1 MKRRR
6 RLDAS
11 LFILLGLTL
20 VALGFAFSRDAS
32 LPLKGLQASG
42 RLFSGVW
49 IELAL
54 GFTLAGLIEVLI
66 PAATISRWLGADK
79 LHQGILAGWA
89 AGLVMP
95 GGPYLF
101 FPVAA
106 KLFDSGASPG
116 ALIAFLSAKTL
127 VSPVRMLT
135 YEAPLLGWP
144 LTLARFIPALLMAPV
159 LGYLGQWLYLLL
171 KPK

>member
-6 RLDAS
+6 MDAT
-11 LFILLGLTL
+11 LLILLGMVF
-20 VALGFAFSRDAS
+20 VAAGVATVKDPG
-32 LPLKGLQASG
+32 LPLKGLVAGG
-42 RLFSGVW
+42 RLFQTVW
-49 IELAL
+49 VELAL
-54 GFTLAGLIEVLI
+54 GFVLAGLIEVLI
-66 PAATISRWLGADK
+66 PAASISRWLGAGN
-79 LHQGILAGWA
+79 LREGILAGWA

-106 KLFDSGASPG
+106 KLFADGASAG
-116 ALIAFLSAKTL
+116 ALIAFLTAKTL

-144 LTLARFIPALLMAPV
+144 LTLARLLPALLLPPV
-159 LGYLGQWLYLLL
+159 LGWLGQWLFDLW
-171 KPK
+171 KTK

>member
-1 MKRRR
+1 MKKRRM
-6 RLDAS
+6 DAS

-20 VALGFAFSRDAS
+20 AALGYAFSRDAS
-32 LPLKGLQASG
+32 LPLKGLAASG
-42 RLFSGVW
+42 RLFGSVW
-49 IELAL
+49 LELAL
-54 GFTLAGLIEVLI
+54 GFILAGLIEVLI
-66 PAATISRWLGADK
+66 PAAAISRWLGADK

-106 KLFDSGASPG
+106 KLFDSGASAG
-116 ALIAFLSAKTL
+116 ALIAFLTAKTL

-144 LTLARFIPALLMAPV
+144 LTLARLIPALLMAPV
-159 LGYLGQWLYLLL
+159 LGYLGQWLFNLI
-171 KPK
+171 KSR

>member
-1 MKRRR
+1 M
-6 RLDAS
+6 DAT
-11 LFILLGLTL
+11 LLILAGMVVIAAGIAALKDPALPMQGL
-20 VALGFAFSRDAS
+20 AAG
-32 LPLKGLQASG
+32 G
-42 RLFSGVW
+42 RLFQSVW
-49 IELAL
+49 IELTL
-54 GFTLAGLIEVLI
+54 GFVLAGLIEVLI
-66 PAATISRWLGADK
+66 PAATISRWLGSER
-79 LHQGILAGWA
+79 LHEGILAGWA

-116 ALIAFLSAKTL
+116 ALIAFLTAKTL

-144 LTLARFIPALLMAPV
+144 LTLARFLPAVLMAPV
-159 LGYLGQWLYLLL
+159 LGYVGQWLYDMM
-171 KPK
+171 KSK

>member
-6 RLDAS
+6 VDAS
-11 LFILLGLTL
+11 LWILLALTVL
-20 VALGFAFSRDAS
+20 ALALAFAKDAS
-32 LPLKGLQASG
+32 LPVKGIQASG
-42 RLFSGVW
+42 RLFGSVW
-49 IELAL
+49 MELAL
-54 GFTLAGLIEVLI
+54 GFVLAGLIEVLI
-66 PAATISRWLGADK
+66 PAATISRWLGAEK

-106 KLFDSGASPG
+106 KLFDSGAAPG
-116 ALIAFLSAKTL
+116 ALIAFLTAKTL

-144 LTLARFIPALLMAPV
+144 LTLARVIPAVLMAPV
-159 LGYLGQWLYLLL
+159 LGYLGQWLYVLI